1 MKLHEYQA
9 KELFR
14 RFGIPVPKGGNA
26 DSAEGIVAAASQLAP
41 GKVVVKA
48 QIHAGGRGKGGGVKL
63 VDTPAQAGEAAA
75 AMLGTALVTKQTGP
89 EGRIVRRVLVEEG
102 QAIAKEWYVA
112 VTLDRATGR
121 PVVMVSPEGGMDI
134 EEVAEKTPEKI
145 FRVRVDPRYGLQD
158 FEGRFLAK
166 SLGLEGKALH
176 KGAALL
182 KKLVVLYH
190 SLDASLVE
198 INPLV
203 QTASGDLLALDA
215 KMVIDDNALYRH
227 PDLVALADPYETDP
241 LEQEAEK
248 HGLNYIRLSG
258 TIGAM
263 VNGAGLAM
271 ATMDLIKQ
279 AGGEPANFLDV
290 GGGASAEKIAAGFR
304 IILSD
309 ERVKGIL
316 INIFGGILRCDILA
330 QGVVQAARET
340 GVPVPMI
347 VRLQGTNAEEGQ
359 RILNESG
366 IAFTVAGDLKEAAQL
381 VAAVG
386 R

>member
-9 KELFR
+9 KDIFK
-14 RFGIPVPKGGNA
+14 RFGIPVPN
-26 DSAEGIVAAASQLAP
+26 GIVAETPQGIVEAAEKLAP
-41 GKVVVKA
+41 GKFVVKA

-63 VDTPAQAGEAAA
+63 VDSPKEAGEKAA
-75 AMLGTALVTKQTGP
+75 AMLGKPLVTKQTGP
-89 EGRIVRRVLVEEG
+89 EGRIVRTVLVAEA
-102 QAIAKEWYVA
+102 QDIVKEWYAA

-121 PVVMVSPEGGMDI
+121 PVIMVSPEGGMDI

-145 FRVRVDPRYGLQD
+145 FRVTVDPRYGLQD

-166 SLGLEGKALH
+166 SLGLAGKDVH
-176 KGAALL
+176 KGAAFL
-182 KKLVVLYH
+182 KKMVTLYL
-190 SLDASLVE
+190 SVDATLVE
-198 INPLV
+198 INPLIL
-203 QTASGDLLALDA
+203 TASGDLLALDA
-215 KMVIDDNALYRH
+215 KMDIDDNALFCH
-227 PDLVALADPYETDP
+227 KDLAALADPYETDP
-241 LEQEAEK
+241 LELEAEK
-248 HGLNYIRLSG
+248 HGLNYIRLTG
-258 TIGAM
+258 TVGAM

-279 AGGEPANFLDV
+279 AGGDPANFLDV

-304 IILSD
+304 LILSD
-309 ERVKGIL
+309 ERVKAIL
-316 INIFGGILRCDILA
+316 INIFGGILRCDLLA
-330 QGVVQAARET
+330 QGVVLAAKET

-359 RILNESG
+359 KILNESG
-366 IAFTVAGDLKEAAQL
+366 IAFTVASDLKEAAEL

>member
-9 KELFR
+9 KDVFR
-14 RFGIPVPKGGNA
+14 RFGIPVPKGEHA
-26 DSAEGIVAAASQLAP
+26 DTPEGIEQAAGRLAS
-41 GKVVVKA
+41 GKVVVKG

-63 VDTPAQAGEAAA
+63 VNNPAEAKEAAA
-75 AMLGTALVTKQTGP
+75 GMLGKPLITKQTGP

-112 VTLDRATGR
+112 VTLDRVTGR

-145 FRVRVDPRYGLQD
+145 FRVTVDPRYGLQD

-166 SLGLEGKALH
+166 NLGLEGKAVH

-182 KKLVVLYH
+182 KKLVHLYH
-190 SLDASLVE
+190 AVDASLVE
-198 INPLV
+198 INPLIL
-203 QTASGDLLALDA
+203 TASGDLLALDA
-215 KMVIDDNALYRH
+215 KMVIDDNALFRH
-227 PDLVALADPYETDP
+227 PELAELADPHETDP
-241 LEQEAEK
+241 LELEAEK
-248 HGLNYIRLSG
+248 HGLNYIRLTG

-279 AGGEPANFLDV
+279 AGGDPANFLDV

-316 INIFGGILRCDILA
+316 INIFGGILRCDLLA
-330 QGVVQAARET
+330 QGVVQAAKET